1 MSMHVNKKL
10 TICLQVFFYL
20 HFTFCNAFLFSFPA
34 HAETNRNVEINTKS
48 GENNTTKVKD
58 TPSDTRDSD
67 KDIAGVLS
75 GAGSLL
81 SQDNKSDA
89 IINSLINSGSSKAT
103 NEIQQWLQQ
112 FGTARVNIGL
122 DQNFSLESANLDLL
136 LPLYDDKG
144 ANLLFTQL
152 GGRRED
158 DRNIFNAGLGY
169 RYFADSWMWGVN
181 AFYDQQVSGNTH
193 QRMGIGGELGWD
205 YLKLSANGY
214 KRLSGWKTS
223 STHQDYEERVADGYD
238 VRTEGYLP
246 VYPQLGAKLVW
257 EQYYG
262 DDVALFGDDDD
273 DRQKN
278 PYAVTAGINFTPFP
292 LLSFGLNQKM
302 GKGDHNDTQVE
313 FNVNWMPGVPIATQ
327 LDSEKVKER
336 RTLLG
341 SRMDLVNRNN
351 NIVLEYRKQDLIS
364 LSLPERIEGVE
375 SKTVP
380 VTVNVKTK
388 YPVDHIVWQDENL
401 VKNGG
406 KISEKN
412 GAWFVVLPHYEQNG
426 AEKNMYVVA
435 ATAYDNRGNKSDT
448 AHMTV
453 AVNGFDVTQVT
464 SDTTSENTHLPA
476 DGVSTTQV
484 MVTITSGGGQK
495 ITGLASHLSSQLL
508 RVSAR
513 KKTVGTDLVSEKMT
527 AFREQSAG
535 VYVSTFTSGS
545 VPGDVTIQ
553 PLYDTTKLNK
563 TVVTL
568 DATDDSQHFDH
579 LEASKN
585 TALANGQ
592 DAIMLTAHVV
602 NAANEPVQGA
612 KVKWQGDNSHAVFS
626 AVQSTSDAQGNA
638 TVSVTSHDVLSLTVN
653 AQLENGES
661 ITGPELQF
669 TADADSAVVT
679 HLEADKTVAKADN
692 QDTIT
697 LTAVVTDDSQHP
709 LVNQPVQWAIDSAN
723 TSVHLADKQSN
734 TNEQGVATI
743 SIASAKAGQGI
754 VSATA
759 GNSESVTSDKL
770 TFVADSESATLGT
783 ITASKTSALAN
794 GQDTISLEVKVEDAN
809 KNPVKGAKV
818 DWSTGSATAH
828 LSGTSTETNA
838 LGIATIEVTS
848 ASIETLEVTATMGGQ
863 TQTSPA
869 LNFTVD
875 STTAVVKTLNVD
887 KSQATANNNDRITLT
902 AEVVDANDHPVP
914 ASTLQWS
921 IVQGQGTLS
930 ASQNATNESGMGSV
944 TLTATQQGTVIV
956 SVNTATG
963 TAVNSPE
970 LVFVAD
976 TATGKVSQ
984 VTTDKTLAMADGKDK
999 VTYTATGTDA
1009 NGNPLQGM
1017 DVNWSVTPSS
1027 AKLSLA
1033 TSQTGADGT
1042 ASVSVTTLKAGDVS
1056 LTAQAGTGS
1065 AWNAPVVTFTADS
1078 TTAQIGDLSVSK
1090 ATAMANGVD
1099 SITFTGVVTDKNGNP
1114 VSGETAAWS
1123 VVPATGVLSST
1134 TSESDAQGNVSVT
1147 LKSDQVAD
1155 YRVKAVVNG
1164 HEETSDSVS
1173 FTIDSSTAAIR
1184 SLVADKTSDISA
1196 GSEQVTL
1203 TATVMDDYNHPV
1215 ADAPVVWSG
1224 DNASGIF
1231 SETST
1236 TTDSEGKTSVTYS
1249 STLATSTIV
1258 MAKSSNNSEKTVQLT
1273 IVPDLQS
1280 AIPVTVVADK
1290 SSAAANGEDQIALTA
1305 TVKDRYGN
1313 AVSQANVGWQVTP
1326 AGNYQLSAA
1335 EQVTDDA
1342 GKSNVMLSSSDVVA
1356 CKAIA
1361 TFNGVNKPS
1370 ATLRYVADAAT
1381 EKVSQITSSKT
1392 ADVVAGKDVIT
1403 LQATVVDEGNHPVNN
1418 AIVHWGSDNDS
1429 GEFQPADS
1437 STTNS
1442 EGIAEITF
1450 TATKAQPTVIGA
1462 GINHTQQT
1470 LTVNYIG
1477 NADTAT
1483 LSAIKADKSKAVAD
1497 NAERVTWSVT
1507 VKDANGNL
1515 LPGIV
1520 VNWRSD
1526 DAAMTLSGDSSV
1538 TDANGIATISGTT
1551 TKAGDAVMTATLA
1564 AGGQSLTAAKVSFIG
1579 DVKTAELVSLNVD
1592 KSVALSNGVD
1602 SAKYTVEVKDANQNL
1617 VPDASIN
1624 WQTTMN
1630 TLSAASTKT
1639 DASGIATVTLSG
1651 HDIGMATVT
1660 ASINNSTLSNANVKF
1675 INTIE
1680 DTWVINSDSSNY
1692 SSAKISGFPSLG
1704 FVTVD
1709 PTNGP
1714 TQLEWA
1720 PSGYSDVSTPV
1731 MLTDESGQ
1739 QYMVNL
1745 KGYRESD
1752 CSLRPLNAA
1761 ASCSTNGGMR
1771 AKFTYARTDNPDLP
1785 AGHYTGLVH
1794 FLGKDWHTSYAFE
1807 YKLTLDLTVN

>member
-1 MSMHVNKKL
+1 M
-10 TICLQVFFYL
+10 C
-20 HFTFCNAFLFSFPA
+20 
-34 HAETNRNVEINTKS
+34 
-48 GENNTTKVKD
+48 
-58 TPSDTRDSD
+58 
-67 KDIAGVLS
+67 
-75 GAGSLL
+75 
-81 SQDNKSDA
+81 
-89 IINSLINSGSSKAT
+89 SS
-103 NEIQQWLQQ
+103 
-112 FGTARVNIGL
+112 
-122 DQNFSLESANLDLL
+122 
-136 LPLYDDKG
+136 
-144 ANLLFTQL
+144 
-152 GGRRED
+152 
-158 DRNIFNAGLGY
+158 
-169 RYFADSWMWGVN
+169 
-181 AFYDQQVSGNTH
+181 
-193 QRMGIGGELGWD
+193 
-205 YLKLSANGY
+205 
-214 KRLSGWKTS
+214 
-223 STHQDYEERVADGYD
+223 
-238 VRTEGYLP
+238 
-246 VYPQLGAKLVW
+246 
-257 EQYYG
+257 
-262 DDVALFGDDDD
+262 
-273 DRQKN
+273 
-278 PYAVTAGINFTPFP
+278 
-292 LLSFGLNQKM
+292 
-302 GKGDHNDTQVE
+302 
-313 FNVNWMPGVPIATQ
+313 
-327 LDSEKVKER
+327 
-336 RTLLG
+336 
-341 SRMDLVNRNN
+341 DLV
-351 NIVLEYRKQDLIS
+351 Y
-364 LSLPERIEGVE
+364 
-375 SKTVP
+375 
-380 VTVNVKTK
+380 
-388 YPVDHIVWQDENL
+388 
-401 VKNGG
+401 
-406 KISEKN
+406 
-412 GAWFVVLPHYEQNG
+412 
-426 AEKNMYVVA
+426 
-435 ATAYDNRGNKSDT
+435 
-448 AHMTV
+448 
-453 AVNGFDVTQVT
+453 
-464 SDTTSENTHLPA
+464 
-476 DGVSTTQV
+476 
-484 MVTITSGGGQK
+484 
-495 ITGLASHLSSQLL
+495 
-508 RVSAR
+508 
-513 KKTVGTDLVSEKMT
+513 
-527 AFREQSAG
+527 
-535 VYVSTFTSGS
+535 
-545 VPGDVTIQ
+545 
-553 PLYDTTKLNK
+553 
-563 TVVTL
+563 
-568 DATDDSQHFDH
+568 
-579 LEASKN
+579 
-585 TALANGQ
+585 
-592 DAIMLTAHVV
+592 
-602 NAANEPVQGA
+602 
-612 KVKWQGDNSHAVFS
+612 
-626 AVQSTSDAQGNA
+626 
-638 TVSVTSHDVLSLTVN
+638 
-653 AQLENGES
+653 
-661 ITGPELQF
+661 
-669 TADADSAVVT
+669 
-679 HLEADKTVAKADN
+679 
-692 QDTIT
+692 
-697 LTAVVTDDSQHP
+697 
-709 LVNQPVQWAIDSAN
+709 
-723 TSVHLADKQSN
+723 
-734 TNEQGVATI
+734 
-743 SIASAKAGQGI
+743 
-754 VSATA
+754 
-759 GNSESVTSDKL
+759 
-770 TFVADSESATLGT
+770 
-783 ITASKTSALAN
+783 
-794 GQDTISLEVKVEDAN
+794 
-809 KNPVKGAKV
+809 
-818 DWSTGSATAH
+818 
-828 LSGTSTETNA
+828 
-838 LGIATIEVTS
+838 
-848 ASIETLEVTATMGGQ
+848 
-863 TQTSPA
+863 
-869 LNFTVD
+869 
-875 STTAVVKTLNVD
+875 
-887 KSQATANNNDRITLT
+887 
-902 AEVVDANDHPVP
+902 
-914 ASTLQWS
+914 
-921 IVQGQGTLS
+921 
-930 ASQNATNESGMGSV
+930 
-944 TLTATQQGTVIV
+944 
-956 SVNTATG
+956 TATG

-999 VTYTATGTDA
+999 VTYTATVTDA

-1056 LTAQAGTGS
+1056 LTAQAGTGA

-1078 TTAQIGDLSVSK
+1078 TTAQIGELSASK
-1090 ATAMANGVD
+1090 ATALANGVD

-1155 YRVKAVVNG
+1155 YRVKAIVNG

-1173 FTIDSSTAAIR
+1173 FTTDSSTTAIR
-1184 SLVADKTSDISA
+1184 TLVADKTSDISA

-1215 ADAPVVWSG
+1215 ANAPVVWSG
-1224 DNASGIF
+1224 DNASGVF

-1249 STLATSTIV
+1249 STLATSTLV

-1418 AIVHWGSDNDS
+1418 AVVHWGSDNDS

-1592 KSVALSNGVD
+1592 KSVILSNGVD
-1602 SAKYTVEVKDANQNL
+1602 SATYTVEVKDANQNL

-1639 DASGIATVTLSG
+1639 DASGIATVKLSG

-1692 SSAKISGFPSLG
+1692 SSAKIGGFPSLG

-1731 MLTDESGQ
+1731 MLTNESGQ

-1761 ASCSTNGGMR
+1761 VGCDGGNGMR
-1771 AKFTYARTDNPDLP
+1771 AKFTYARTDNTDLP

-1794 FLGKDWHTSYAFE
+1794 FLGKDWRTSYAFE

>member
-1 MSMHVNKKL
+1 MHVNKKL

-48 GENNTTKVKD
+48 GENNTAKVKD

-81 SQDNKSDA
+81 SQDNKNDA

-193 QRMGIGGELGWD
+193 QRMGVGGELGWD

-292 LLSFGLNQKM
+292 LISFGLNQKM

-364 LSLPERIEGVE
+364 LSLPEHIEGVE

-388 YPVDHIVWQDENL
+388 YPVDRIVWQDDNL

-412 GAWFVVLPHYEQNG
+412 GAWFVVLPHYVQNG
-426 AEKNMYVVA
+426 AEKNSYVVA

-476 DGVSTTQV
+476 D
-484 MVTITSGGGQK
+484 
-495 ITGLASHLSSQLL
+495 
-508 RVSAR
+508 
-513 KKTVGTDLVSEKMT
+513 
-527 AFREQSAG
+527 
-535 VYVSTFTSGS
+535 
-545 VPGDVTIQ
+545 
-553 PLYDTTKLNK
+553 
-563 TVVTL
+563 
-568 DATDDSQHFDH
+568 
-579 LEASKN
+579 
-585 TALANGQ
+585 
-592 DAIMLTAHVV
+592 
-602 NAANEPVQGA
+602 
-612 KVKWQGDNSHAVFS
+612 
-626 AVQSTSDAQGNA
+626 
-638 TVSVTSHDVLSLTVN
+638 
-653 AQLENGES
+653 
-661 ITGPELQF
+661 
-669 TADADSAVVT
+669 
-679 HLEADKTVAKADN
+679 
-692 QDTIT
+692 
-697 LTAVVTDDSQHP
+697 
-709 LVNQPVQWAIDSAN
+709 
-723 TSVHLADKQSN
+723 
-734 TNEQGVATI
+734 
-743 SIASAKAGQGI
+743 
-754 VSATA
+754 
-759 GNSESVTSDKL
+759 
-770 TFVADSESATLGT
+770 SESATLGT

-794 GQDTISLEVKVEDAN
+794 GQDAISLEVKVEDAN
-809 KNPVKGAKV
+809 KNPVKGATV
-818 DWSTGSATAH
+818 DWSAGSATAN

-848 ASIETLEVTATMGGQ
+848 ANIETLDVTATMGWQ

-902 AEVVDANDHPVP
+902 AEVVDASDHPVP
-914 ASTLQWS
+914 SSALQWS

-930 ASQNATNESGMGSV
+930 ATQNATNESGRGAV
-944 TLTATQQGTVIV
+944 TLTATQQGTVVV

-970 LVFVAD
+970 LMFIAD

-984 VTTDKTLAMADGKDK
+984 VTTDKTTAVADGKDK
-999 VTYTATGTDA
+999 VTYTATVTDA
-1009 NGNPLQGM
+1009 NGNPLQGI
-1017 DVNWSVTPSS
+1017 DVNWNVTPSS
-1027 AKLSLA
+1027 AKPSST
-1033 TSQTGADGT
+1033 TSRTGVDGT

-1056 LTAQAGTGS
+1056 LTAQAGAGT

-1078 TTAQIGDLSVSK
+1078 TTAQIGDLSASK
-1090 ATAMANGVD
+1090 ATAVANGVD

-1114 VSGETAAWS
+1114 VSGEAAAWS
-1123 VVPATGVLSST
+1123 VVPATGVLSAT

-1155 YRVKAVVNG
+1155 YRVKATVNG

-1173 FTIDSSTAAIR
+1173 FTADTTTAAIR
-1184 SLVADKTSDISA
+1184 TLVADRTSDIAA
-1196 GSEQVTL
+1196 GSDTVTL
-1203 TATVMDDYNHPV
+1203 TATVLDDSNHPV
-1215 ADAPVVWSG
+1215 PGATVSWSSN
-1224 DNASGIF
+1224 NAEGVFNES
-1231 SETST
+1231 ST
-1236 TTDSEGKTSVTYS
+1236 TTDAGGITSVTYS
-1249 STLATSTIV
+1249 SILAMPTVVT
-1258 MAKSSNNSEKTVQLT
+1258 AKSSHNSEKTLELT

-1280 AIPVTVVADK
+1280 AIPVFITASK
-1290 SSAAANGEDQIALTA
+1290 YSAVANGDDNITLAA
-1305 TVKDRYGN
+1305 TVKDKYGN
-1313 AVSQANVGWQVTP
+1313 VVTQGNVGWQVTP
-1326 AGNYQLSAA
+1326 AGNYQLSAT
-1335 EQVTDDA
+1335 EQPTDDT
-1342 GKSNVMLSSSDVVA
+1342 GKSTVTLASTDVVTCRA
-1356 CKAIA
+1356 VA
-1361 TFNGVNKPS
+1361 TFNGFSKASQTMRFAP
-1370 ATLRYVADAAT
+1370 DQAT
-1381 EKVSQITSSKT
+1381 EKVTQITANKT
-1392 ADVVAGKDVIT
+1392 TGVIAGKDIVT
-1403 LQATVVDEGNHPVNN
+1403 LQATVMDEYDHPIDN
-1418 AIVHWGSDNDS
+1418 AVVHWGTDNDT
-1429 GEFQPADS
+1429 GVFAPGDS

-1442 EGIAEITF
+1442 EGVAEISF
-1450 TATKAQPTVIGA
+1450 TATKAQATLVGA
-1462 GINHTQQT
+1462 GINHSQQT
-1470 LTVNYIG
+1470 MTINYIG

-1497 NAERVTWSVT
+1497 NAERVTWSAT
-1507 VKDANGNL
+1507 VKDVNGNL
-1515 LPGIV
+1515 LPGV
-1520 VNWRSD
+1520 TVNWRSN

-1538 TDANGIATISGTT
+1538 TDANGIATVSGTT
-1551 TKAGDAVMTATLA
+1551 TKAGDVVLTATLV

-1592 KSVALSNGVD
+1592 KSVVLSNGVD
-1602 SAKYTVEVKDANQNL
+1602 AATYTVEVKDANQNL
-1617 VPDASIN
+1617 VPDALIN

-1639 DASGIATVTLSG
+1639 DASGVATAKLSG

-1692 SSAKISGFPSLG
+1692 SSAEIKGFPSLG

-1720 PSGYSDVSTPV
+1720 PGGYSAVSTPV
-1731 MLTDESGQ
+1731 ILTDGSGQ
-1739 QYMVNL
+1739 QYTVNL
-1745 KGYRESD
+1745 KGYRTSD
-1752 CSLRPLNAA
+1752 CSQRPLNAA
-1761 ASCSTNGGMR
+1761 VSCAFSGGMR

>member
-1 MSMHVNKKL
+1 MHVNKKL

-48 GENNTTKVKD
+48 GENNTAKVKD

-81 SQDNKSDA
+81 SQDNKNDA

-193 QRMGIGGELGWD
+193 QRMGVGGELGWD

-292 LLSFGLNQKM
+292 LISFGLNQKM

-364 LSLPERIEGVE
+364 LSLPEHIEGVE

-388 YPVDHIVWQDENL
+388 YPVDRIVWQDDNL

-412 GAWFVVLPHYEQNG
+412 GAWFVVLPHYVQNG
-426 AEKNMYVVA
+426 AEKNSYVVA

-476 DGVSTTQV
+476 D
-484 MVTITSGGGQK
+484 
-495 ITGLASHLSSQLL
+495 
-508 RVSAR
+508 
-513 KKTVGTDLVSEKMT
+513 
-527 AFREQSAG
+527 
-535 VYVSTFTSGS
+535 
-545 VPGDVTIQ
+545 
-553 PLYDTTKLNK
+553 
-563 TVVTL
+563 
-568 DATDDSQHFDH
+568 
-579 LEASKN
+579 
-585 TALANGQ
+585 
-592 DAIMLTAHVV
+592 
-602 NAANEPVQGA
+602 
-612 KVKWQGDNSHAVFS
+612 
-626 AVQSTSDAQGNA
+626 
-638 TVSVTSHDVLSLTVN
+638 
-653 AQLENGES
+653 
-661 ITGPELQF
+661 
-669 TADADSAVVT
+669 
-679 HLEADKTVAKADN
+679 
-692 QDTIT
+692 
-697 LTAVVTDDSQHP
+697 
-709 LVNQPVQWAIDSAN
+709 
-723 TSVHLADKQSN
+723 
-734 TNEQGVATI
+734 
-743 SIASAKAGQGI
+743 
-754 VSATA
+754 
-759 GNSESVTSDKL
+759 
-770 TFVADSESATLGT
+770 SESATLGT

-794 GQDTISLEVKVEDAN
+794 GQDAISLEVKVEDAN
-809 KNPVKGAKV
+809 KNPVKGATV
-818 DWSTGSATAH
+818 DWSAGSATAN

-848 ASIETLEVTATMGGQ
+848 ANIETLDVTATMGWQ

-902 AEVVDANDHPVP
+902 AEVVDASDHPVP
-914 ASTLQWS
+914 SSALQWS

-930 ASQNATNESGMGSV
+930 ATQNATNESGRGAV
-944 TLTATQQGTVIV
+944 TLTATQQGTVVV

-970 LVFVAD
+970 LMFIAD

-984 VTTDKTLAMADGKDK
+984 VTTDKTTAVADGKDK
-999 VTYTATGTDA
+999 VTYTATVTDA
-1009 NGNPLQGM
+1009 NGNPLQGI
-1017 DVNWSVTPSS
+1017 DVNWNVTPSS
-1027 AKLSLA
+1027 AKPSST
-1033 TSQTGADGT
+1033 TSRTGVDGT

-1056 LTAQAGTGS
+1056 LTAQAGAGT

-1078 TTAQIGDLSVSK
+1078 TTAQIGDLSASK
-1090 ATAMANGVD
+1090 ATAVANGVD

-1114 VSGETAAWS
+1114 VSGEAAAWS
-1123 VVPATGVLSST
+1123 VVPATGVLSAT

-1155 YRVKAVVNG
+1155 YRVKATVNG

-1173 FTIDSSTAAIR
+1173 FTADTTTAAIR
-1184 SLVADKTSDISA
+1184 TLVADRTSDIAA
-1196 GSEQVTL
+1196 GSDTVTL
-1203 TATVMDDYNHPV
+1203 TATVLDDSNHPV
-1215 ADAPVVWSG
+1215 PGATVSWSSN
-1224 DNASGIF
+1224 NAEGVFNES
-1231 SETST
+1231 ST
-1236 TTDSEGKTSVTYS
+1236 TTDAGGITSVTYS
-1249 STLATSTIV
+1249 SILAMPTVVT
-1258 MAKSSNNSEKTVQLT
+1258 AKSSHNSEKTLELT

-1280 AIPVTVVADK
+1280 AIPVFITASK
-1290 SSAAANGEDQIALTA
+1290 YSAVANGDDNITLAA
-1305 TVKDRYGN
+1305 TVKDKYGN
-1313 AVSQANVGWQVTP
+1313 VVTQGNVGWQVTP
-1326 AGNYQLSAA
+1326 AGNYQLSAT
-1335 EQVTDDA
+1335 EQPTDDT
-1342 GKSNVMLSSSDVVA
+1342 GKSTVTLASTDVVTCRA
-1356 CKAIA
+1356 VA
-1361 TFNGVNKPS
+1361 TFNGFSKASQTMRFAP
-1370 ATLRYVADAAT
+1370 DQAT
-1381 EKVSQITSSKT
+1381 EKVTQITANKT
-1392 ADVVAGKDVIT
+1392 TGVIAGKDIVT
-1403 LQATVVDEGNHPVNN
+1403 LQATVMDEYDHPIDN
-1418 AIVHWGSDNDS
+1418 AVVHWGTDNDT
-1429 GEFQPADS
+1429 GVFAPGDS

-1442 EGIAEITF
+1442 EGVAEISF
-1450 TATKAQPTVIGA
+1450 TATKAQATLVGA
-1462 GINHTQQT
+1462 GINHSQQT
-1470 LTVNYIG
+1470 MTINYIG

-1497 NAERVTWSVT
+1497 NAERVTWSAT
-1507 VKDANGNL
+1507 VKDVNGNL
-1515 LPGIV
+1515 LPGV
-1520 VNWRSD
+1520 TVNWRSN

-1538 TDANGIATISGTT
+1538 TDANGIATVSGTT
-1551 TKAGDAVMTATLA
+1551 TKAGDVVLTATLV

-1592 KSVALSNGVD
+1592 KSLVLSNGVD
-1602 SAKYTVEVKDANQNL
+1602 AATYTVEVKDANQNL
-1617 VPDASIN
+1617 VPDALIN

-1639 DASGIATVTLSG
+1639 DASGVATAKLSG

-1692 SSAKISGFPSLG
+1692 SSAEIKGFPSLG

-1720 PSGYSDVSTPV
+1720 PGGYSAVSTPV
-1731 MLTDESGQ
+1731 ILTDGSGQ
-1739 QYMVNL
+1739 QYTVNL
-1745 KGYRESD
+1745 KGYRTSD
-1752 CSLRPLNAA
+1752 CSQRPLNAA
-1761 ASCSTNGGMR
+1761 VSCAFSGGMR